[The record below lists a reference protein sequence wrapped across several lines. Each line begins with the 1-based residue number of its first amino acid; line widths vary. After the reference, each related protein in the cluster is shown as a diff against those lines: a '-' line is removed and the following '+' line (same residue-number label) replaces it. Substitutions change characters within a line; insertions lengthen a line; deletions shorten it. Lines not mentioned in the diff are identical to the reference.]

1 MEIDSHVPKSRENSA
16 NSPTD
21 GQLSRRIG
29 LLSLT
34 LYGMGDILGAG
45 IYGLVGK
52 AAGQLGNAVWLAFLT
67 SMIAA
72 GLTGLSYAAVG
83 SRYPRAAGAAY
94 VTLKA
99 FRRSWL
105 SYVVGLAALASGL
118 TSMATASRVFAG
130 YLNASLPQLPL
141 SLLIIGFL
149 LLLAGI
155 VYRGIRESMWMNA
168 VCTIIEISGLVLIIL
183 VGASYLGEVNYMDA
197 RSDFNPSGDISTS
210 LILGGAVLTFYSFI
224 GFEDILNVSEEVK
237 DPKRNVPRGLLF
249 AVAGASLIYI
259 TISLIAVSVVP
270 AADLAKSSQPL
281 VDVMAVAA
289 PWFPSSLYSMIAMF
303 AVANTALLNY
313 VMGSRLLYGMAHQ
326 GLLPSALGRVDSRT
340 RTPHVAIATILAIV
354 LLLGLSGN
362 ISDLAKATSVLLL
375 ACFILV
381 NLSLIKL
388 KLDGPTPPGTFD
400 VPLAIPILGSLACL
414 AMLVNAKL
422 PEYLVAGG
430 ILLLIGV
437 LYFVKRPDESAI
449 ERMDME

>member
-1 MEIDSHVPKSRENSA
+1 MEIDSQVPQPRP
-16 NSPTD
+16 NSPHSSD
-21 GQLSRRIG
+21 SENLSRRIG
-29 LLSLT
+29 LFSLT

-52 AAGQLGNAVWLAFLT
+52 AAGQMGNAVWIAFMA

-118 TSMATASRVFAG
+118 TSMATASRVFSG
-130 YLNASLPQLPL
+130 YLQAHLPELPL
-141 SLLIIGFL
+141 GLLVVGFL
-149 LLLAGI
+149 CVLAGI
-155 VYRGIRESMWMNA
+155 VYRGIRESMWLNA
-168 VCTIIEISGLVLIIL
+168 VCTIIEIGGLLLIIV
-183 VGASYLGEVNYMDA
+183 VGASYLGDVNYLDA
-197 RSDFNPSGDISTS
+197 RTDYNPTGDLTTS

-237 DPKRNVPRGLLF
+237 DPQRNVPRGLLF

-270 AADLAKSSQPL
+270 AGDLAKSSQPL

-289 PWFPSSLYSMIAMF
+289 PWFPSNLYSLIAMF

-326 GLLPSALGRVDSRT
+326 GLLPSFLGRVDTRT
-340 RTPHVAIATILAIV
+340 RTPHVAILTILGIV
-354 LLLGLSGN
+354 VALGLIGN
-362 ISDLAKATSVLLL
+362 ISALAKATSVLLL
-375 ACFILV
+375 VCFILV

-388 KLDGPTPPGTFD
+388 KRDGPTPPGTFD
-400 VPLAIPILGSLACL
+400 VPLAIPILGTVACL
-414 AMLVNAKL
+414 AMLLNAKL

-430 ILLLIGV
+430 ILAVIGM
-437 LYFVKRPDESAI
+437 LYFIKRPDESAI
-449 ERMDME
+449 ERMDQE